1 MYSKRSFIKK
11 SYFVVLFIIVLL
23 SFSVGYSYL
32 NSSLFI
38 TGTSVISANVWDIS
52 LDNLNI
58 SDGSVVA
65 INSPIINNSTETT
78 FQVKLEDSTDYYEF
92 TVDVVNRGDVDA

>member
-11 SYFVVLFIIVLL
+11 SYFVVLFIIALL

-38 TGTSVISANVWDIS
+38 NGTSVISANVWDIS

-65 INSPIINNSTETT
+65 ESQRLRRCHPHLSQRRTGHSTGLHR
-78 FQVKLEDSTDYYEF
+78 VH
-92 TVDVVNRGDVDA
+92 RRR